1 MARVNAAPPR
11 RSAAA
16 AAAAATAAAAASGRS
31 TVERSSEMATPEQS
45 VLSEYERQRLQNI
58 RENQAKLVAL
68 GLPDAKPTPRAK
80 RKAPVTPAMTEPRKS
95 ARAAV
100 PSQDYSDAA
109 HSRSPSHRRKG
120 ASSSAASGGHAP
132 ARSVSGVSAV
142 EPRTPATDIV
152 AYEAGEE
159 WMVEAILEQRAG
171 CAGEI
176 EYLVKWQQWTEEHN
190 TWEPEANLGGCVERL
205 TAFHASAS
213 AAAGPDTD
221 AVLDADADAGND
233 ANAHADAHAAW
244 EEAQKLRASPA
255 SPIAVVVRPSL
266 CAADVYV
273 LASESATLGACLLHT
288 GFGVRVEVSDGD
300 RTWALD
306 VPMPLPPM
314 SDLPVKAA
322 CFVRAGVW
330 KLTWVLPLRRRRM
343 RMVAC
348 SSPRRD
354 LPKRR
359 A

>member
-1 MARVNAAPPR
+1 M
-11 RSAAA
+11 
-16 AAAAATAAAAASGRS
+16 
-31 TVERSSEMATPEQS
+31 
-45 VLSEYERQRLQNI
+45 
-58 RENQAKLVAL
+58 
-68 GLPDAKPTPRAK
+68 
-80 RKAPVTPAMTEPRKS
+80 
-95 ARAAV
+95 AAV
-100 PSQDYSDAA
+100 DG
-109 HSRSPSHRRKG
+109 G
-120 ASSSAASGGHAP
+120 AQHPGAGGQP
-132 ARSVSGVSAV
+132 
-142 EPRTPATDIV
+142 
-152 AYEAGEE
+152 
-159 WMVEAILEQRAG
+159 
-171 CAGEI
+171 
-176 EYLVKWQQWTEEHN
+176 
-190 TWEPEANLGGCVERL
+190 LGGCVEL
-205 TAFHASAS
+205 LSAFHASAS